1 MQWGGDE
8 DEGDELSPSAR
19 LELFFKKS
27 VKMLGVHNRLPEI
40 FVSEKSI
47 VNGQTVGR
55 KVAIDDPRTTR
66 QFAQLYS
73 VAALVM
79 DLLASGKT
87 MSQRDVYYS
96 LKSLFSTQAKS
107 NATILD
113 LGLILGLKRHEM
125 GIHAGAKGLIA
136 GPLRFRFLPE
146 DVDRGDEEGDGEE
159 GAAERE
165 VPPWQDCLAAGASG
179 SGVRITSHWLSSSER
194 VEAELPPPQSALPR
208 PRYLVVI
215 EKEGIF
221 SRLVED
227 EAYLKLPAILMTAC
241 GYPDVASRACVSRI
255 AELFPELTVLG
266 LCDYNSYGLA
276 VLLCYKL
283 PTETMRFEARGLQCQ
298 ELHWLGLR
306 TPHIEKMTGLGLDA
320 SHLQAATE
328 RDKRQGR
335 ALQRSAKLDQVPD
348 VWGQELE
355 AMLEAG
361 VKVELESL
369 YSLGLEA
376 CCDWLVAAV
385 EEEDYI

>member
-8 DEGDELSPSAR
+8 DEWDDASPIER
-19 LELFFKKS
+19 LGLLFEKS
-27 VKMLGVHNRLPEI
+27 VRMLGVHRRLPEI
-40 FVSEKSI
+40 FVSERS
-47 VNGQTVGR
+47 VLNGQTVGR

-73 VAALVM
+73 VAALVL
-79 DLLASGKT
+79 DLLTSQKT

-96 LKSLFSTQAKS
+96 LKSLFTTQASS

-146 DVDRGDEEGDGEE
+146 GEEEEEEGG
-159 GAAERE
+159 ERE
-165 VPPWQDCLAAGASG
+165 LPPWQDCLAAGASG
-179 SGVRITSHWLSSSER
+179 SGVRITSHWLSSPER
-194 VEAELPPPQSALPR
+194 VEAELPPPSSALPR

-227 EAYLKLPAILMTAC
+227 EAYLKLPAILVTAC

-255 AELFPELTVLG
+255 AELYPELTVLG

-283 PTETMRFEARGLQCQ
+283 PTATMRFEARGLQCPD
-298 ELHWLGLR
+298 LHWLGLR
-306 TPHIEKMTGLGLDA
+306 TPHIDKMTALGLDA
-320 SHLQAATE
+320 SHLQLATE

-335 ALQRSAKLDQVPD
+335 ALQRSDKLNQLPD
-348 VWGQELE
+348 AYGEELE

-361 VKVELESL
+361 VKVELESF

-376 CCDWLVAAV
+376 CCDWLIAAV
-385 EEEDYI
+385 EEEDYL